1 MKSMRAVA
9 IGIIT
14 IGALACATLI
24 VAQQQS
30 APPRNPLM
38 RDQAAET
45 SSDRPQ
51 VGIDVVKTIVTAEI
65 TQASLHGRFVD
76 WDELY
81 RSSDAQKFW
90 QQLHI
95 SAGPQVVPGW
105 VLDLVASGGGT
116 HFQIS
121 LHNAANKCG
130 LSVFS
135 SDTGIVYEAGYVDC
149 VQLAPAEPSQP

>member
-14 IGALACATLI
+14 IGALACTSLI
-24 VAQQQS
+24 VAQQQT
-30 APPRNPLM
+30 APPRNALS
-38 RDQAAET
+38 RGGAVET
-45 SSDRPQ
+45 SSDSLQ
-51 VGIDVVKTIVTAEI
+51 IGINVVRTIVTAEI
-65 TQASLHGRFVD
+65 TQTSLHGRFVD

-81 RSSDAQKFW
+81 HSPDAQQFW
-90 QQLHI
+90 QPMHI

-105 VLDLVASGGGT
+105 ALDLVASGGGT

-121 LHNAANKCG
+121 LHNVANKCG

-135 SDTGIVYEAGYVDC
+135 SDDGRIYEGGTVDC
-149 VQLAPAEPSQP
+149 VQLAPPQQ

>member
-14 IGALACATLI
+14 ISALACATLI

-38 RDQAAET
+38 RDQAVET
-45 SSDRPQ
+45 STDSLQ
-51 VGIDVVKTIVTAEI
+51 IGINVMKTIVTAEI
-65 TQASLHGRFVD
+65 SQTSLHGRFVD

-81 RSSDAQKFW
+81 HSPDAQQFW

-105 VLDLVASGGGT
+105 ALDLVASGGGT

-121 LHNAANKCG
+121 LHNVANKCG

-149 VQLAPAEPSQP
+149 VQLAPSEPSQP